1 MVMGAAPGFAVPLAV
16 QVAQMQKKIKILTA
30 KVDKLSKPRRITAPQ
45 LNGRYWFQSY
55 NLGTWAGAGFF
66 GFSSSGQNGVMT
78 FRSKTAKTGTFT
90 FTATN
95 HNVTQDD
102 MFDRGLYTLNPG
114 KSLFSS
120 GSINFAIPR
129 WTPPRFTYVAPTLK
143 VRPPLI
149 ISKVTTTRKR
159 VRNTGTY
166 RVVGRN
172 KVIIRPKGAP
182 KGVFMEGAAT
192 ISRETIT
199 LIDNKEAGVNGFAVL
214 IKQ

>member
-1 MVMGAAPGFAVPLAV
+1 
-16 QVAQMQKKIKILTA
+16 
-30 KVDKLSKPRRITAPQ
+30 
-45 LNGRYWFQSY
+45 
-55 NLGTWAGAGFF
+55 
-66 GFSSSGQNGVMT
+66 MT
-78 FRSKTAKTGTFT
+78 FRSKTATTGTFT

-114 KSLFSS
+114 KVFFNV
-120 GSINFAIPR
+120 GTVDFAIPR
-129 WTPPRFTYVAPTLK
+129 WVPPRLTQTFPSLK

-149 ISKVTTTRKR
+149 ISKVTTTRNR
-159 VRNTGTY
+159 ARNTDTY